1 MLPMKIAQTLK
12 GGCDNQ
18 NDYDNTNEKKKQQ
31 QHATKPTHFVKKSPL
46 S

>member
-18 NDYDNTNEKKKQQ
+18 NDYDNTNEKKKP
-31 QHATKPTHFVKKSPL
+31 ATARH
-46 S
+46 